1 MGKRGPRGWVVV
13 KHTGQAALGALLHAL
28 TPPACPPALTRPLS
42 HPMTPSPR
50 CLHPLLRSRTDRRI
64 YCAACRMYAVYEGG
78 AATAA
83 AGSVAGQAAQQQQ
96 QQQPEAHQ
104 PQAGRG
110 SVRQAAPAPA
120 PAPAAPS
127 AAPSILAAS
136 DGLVPSAPTLGRH
149 LPAVDTAA
157 DAVAARL
164 ADATSALRA
173 APPGNAGT
181 AVAAVQQCA
190 AALQALAECHRALA
204 ALRC

>member
-1 MGKRGPRGWVVV
+1 
-13 KHTGQAALGALLHAL
+13 
-28 TPPACPPALTRPLS
+28 
-42 HPMTPSPR
+42 MTPSPR

-83 AGSVAGQAAQQQQ
+83 AGSVAGQAAQPQHHHQAEGQQHQ
-96 QQQPEAHQ
+96 EARGAVRL
-104 PQAGRG
+104 AG
-110 SVRQAAPAPA
+110 PA